1 MGRFSSK
8 NIRTLQRRITS
19 WYGTYQRQLQ
29 WRTTTDPYEI
39 LLSEVMLQQTQVAR
53 VQEKL
58 PIFLKRFPTLK
69 RLASSTKADVIQAW
83 EGMGYNNR
91 AIRLR
96 EMAKGIMLKHD
107 GEIPRDPQALQ
118 QLPGIGPYS
127 AHAAACFA
135 YRKQVPVVDT
145 NIRRVLS
152 RLLWRMKAI
161 SDLRSDKDIWK
172 TAGEILPADAYT
184 WNQALMD
191 LGAVLCTA
199 RKPLCNL
206 CPVEKSCASRHL
218 GHINLSRARQRA
230 MRKPEPSYRGMP
242 QRIWRGKIIQ
252 VLRTL
257 NGKGSTTLREL
268 GVAVKD
274 NFRKDETGW
283 ILSVIGR
290 LKADGL
296 VQTQTTSKTIRI
308 MLARE

>member
-1 MGRFSSK
+1 M
-8 NIRTLQRRITS
+8 S
-19 WYGTYQRQLQ
+19 WYRKHQRQLQ

-53 VQEKL
+53 VREKL

-118 QLPGIGPYS
+118 ELPGIGPYS

-135 YRKQVPVVDT
+135 FRRQVPVVDT
-145 NIRRVLS
+145 NIRRVVS
-152 RLLWRMKAI
+152 RMLWRMKTPY
-161 SDLRSDKDIWK
+161 DTRSEKDIWRI
-172 TAGEILPADAYT
+172 AAEMLPADAYT

-206 CPVEKSCASRHL
+206 CPVDDHCASRHL
-218 GHINLSRARQRA
+218 GNRGHGAARQA
-230 MRKPEPSYRGMP
+230 QIRKPEPSYDGIP
-242 QRIWRGKIIQ
+242 HRIWRGRIIQ
-252 VLRTL
+252 ILRSL
-257 NGKGSTTLREL
+257 NGNGSISFDEL
-268 GVAVKD
+268 GIVLKQ
-274 NFRKDETGW
+274 NFRKNNSLW
-283 ILSVIGR
+283 LFSLIGKLR
-290 LKADGL
+290 KDGL
-296 VQTQTTSKTIRI
+296 VESHTLSNTMHV